1 MPPLPRD
8 GRVTWTSFAVGYA
21 PVAGAQDIADITRMP
36 GGAEDDALRDV
47 RTIIATYA
55 PDARDDLESMIELGK
70 LELG

>member
-1 MPPLPRD
+1 
-8 GRVTWTSFAVGYA
+8 
-21 PVAGAQDIADITRMP
+21 MP